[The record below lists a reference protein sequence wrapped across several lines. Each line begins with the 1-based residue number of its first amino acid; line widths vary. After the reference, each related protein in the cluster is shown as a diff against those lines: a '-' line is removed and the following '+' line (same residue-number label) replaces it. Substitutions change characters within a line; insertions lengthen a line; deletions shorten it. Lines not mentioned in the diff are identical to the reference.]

1 MELAK
6 AFEPADIERRWY
18 PEWEA
23 QNYFAAGVDASK
35 ADNFCILLPPPNVT
49 GTLHMGHGFNQTIM
63 DALTRY
69 YRMRGHNTFV
79 ATGHR
84 PCRHRDT
91 DRRRAPTGCAR
102 HFPPRPRS

>member
-23 QNYFAAGVDASK
+23 RNYFAAGVDRSK
-35 ADNFCILLPPPNVT
+35 QDNFCILLPPPNVT

-69 YRMRGHNTFV
+69 YRVCGLAQIVQHV
-79 ATGHR
+79 
-84 PCRHRDT
+84 DE
-91 DRRRAPTGCAR
+91 
-102 HFPPRPRS
+102 